1 MRQQIIASISPYNY
15 SKGSKNLY
23 ERDNISVKVLPH
35 YTYEA
40 NSLSAEVIFT
50 KETLDCW
57 RIRKSIRKSEAEPRF
72 SNEPIVFVFQTK
84 TFVTHVSFRA
94 TRVLPSDSHNSFA
107 YLGPI
112 KFLTLSWF
120 FKSNS
125 EFIHFTHKSYQDSIF
140 HFFSRKSIDHLP
152 VYFKSL
158 RFMFAYT
165 IFSIF

>member
-1 MRQQIIASISPYNY
+1 MTKKLLTVDVYASPS
-15 SKGSKNLY
+15 
-23 ERDNISVKVLPH
+23 
-35 YTYEA
+35 A
-40 NSLSAEVIFT
+40 N
-50 KETLDCW
+50 
-57 RIRKSIRKSEAEPRF
+57 RKQSH
-72 SNEPIVFVFQTK
+72 VFQTNPLFLYFK
-84 TFVTHVSFRA
+84 QKLFVTHVSFRT

-112 KFLTLSWF
+112 KFLTLSLF

-125 EFIHFTHKSYQDSIF
+125 EFIHFTHKPYSDSIF

-165 IFSIF
+165 IFSIFLKNFAKIYSFFLMRKFFNDLKSFDLNLTLKTNK

>member
-1 MRQQIIASISPYNY
+1 MKRIVYRQ
-15 SKGSKNLY
+15 KLY
-23 ERDNISVKVLPH
+23 LQKKLLTLDV
-35 YTYEA
+35 YA
-40 NSLSAEVIFT
+40 SLSAN
-50 KETLDCW
+50 
-57 RIRKSIRKSEAEPRF
+57 RKQSH
-72 SNEPIVFVFQTK
+72 VFQRNPLFLYFK
-84 TFVTHVSFRA
+84 QKLFITHVSFRA
-94 TRVLPSDSHNSFA
+94 TRVLPSDSHNCFA

-125 EFIHFTHKSYQDSIF
+125 EFIYFTHKSYQDSIS

-165 IFSIF
+165 IFLSF